1 VIRSLVTRLRIDA
14 PLTLIREKWL
24 DFKLATIN
32 PQAPHLHELLIA
44 RADITRPMAQKGKT
58 R

>member
-1 VIRSLVTRLRIDA
+1 VIRSLDSIVN
-14 PLTLIREKWL
+14 LIREKWL

-32 PQAPHLHELLIA
+32 PQAPHLHELLVA

>member
-1 VIRSLVTRLRIDA
+1 VIRAFFTRLRIEG
-14 PLTLIREKWL
+14 PLLLIREKWL

-32 PQAPHLHELLIA
+32 PMAPHLHELVVA
-44 RADITRPMAQKGKT
+44 RANVKRPTPRRGM